1 MKFFLSIII
10 ISFSFCTNF
19 TPSNNKE
26 INYTQVFFSWPQI
39 PTSDSYILFLSEDE
53 NFVQADSSH
62 VNSNSILYGKNK

>member
-1 MKFFLSIII
+1 MKFILSIII

-19 TPSNNKE
+19 IPFDNKE

-53 NFVQADSSH
+53 DFIQADTSY
-62 VNSNSILYGKNK
+62 VNSNSI